1 MTMQDDVKLF
11 HKAVEHPA
19 PELPQMLPL
28 ERHGLRTKL
37 IRSELQELS
46 DGLLE
51 NDPIEV
57 VDGAIDILYVTFGL
71 LVEMGLNAQP
81 FWDEVQR
88 SNMSKLGEDG
98 LPILSR
104 GEELDGEPLG
114 KVIKGPNYFKPN
126 IRELALLQGLG
137 AHPSHELTKLQPT
150 IDGTPRGVECKKC
163 QRCTCHNERDILL
176 PPCPADDPSLYLN
189 S

>member
-1 MTMQDDVKLF
+1 MTMPDDVKLF
-11 HKAVEHPA
+11 HETYGQPA
-19 PELPQMLPL
+19 PEFPQMLPV

-37 IRSELQELS
+37 IRSEFQELS

-51 NDPIEV
+51 NDPVEV
-57 VDGAIDILYVTFGL
+57 IDGAIDILYVTFGL
-71 LVEMGLNAQP
+71 LVEMGLDAQP
-81 FWDEVQR
+81 FWDEVQA

-104 GEELDGEPLG
+104 GEDLDGEPLG
-114 KVIKGPNYFKPN
+114 KVIKGPNYFKPD
-126 IRELALLQGLG
+126 IRKLALEQGLG
-137 AHPSHELTKLQPT
+137 AHPTHELEKLP
-150 IDGTPRGVECKKC
+150 INGDGVKGVECKKC

-176 PPCPADDPSLYLN
+176 PPCPADDPSLYLH